1 VPTSTPALVEHSL
14 ELLSGLGPMRARRM
28 FGGWGLYA
36 GAVMVGL
43 IAFDRLYLKVDAN
56 TRSRFEQA
64 GCEPFVYTG
73 QSQPVTMSYW
83 TVPDEAME
91 SAAEMQPWARLALQ
105 AALAAAV
112 AKVPKVPKAPKAT
125 KPAAGKAARPR
136 RRSTPV
142 G

>member
-1 VPTSTPALVEHSL
+1 MSTPALVEHSL
-14 ELLSGLGPMRARRM
+14 ELLSSLGAVRSRRM

-43 IAFDRLYLKVDAN
+43 IAFDRLYLKVDAD
-56 TRSRFEQA
+56 TRGRFEQA
-64 GCEPFVYTG
+64 GCDPFVYTG
-73 QSQPVTMSYW
+73 QSKPVTMSYW

-112 AKVPKVPKAPKAT
+112 AKAPKAPKA
-125 KPAAGKAARPR
+125 AKAAKPPARKATRPR
-136 RRSTPV
+136 RRSAPL

>member
-1 VPTSTPALVEHSL
+1 MSTPALVEHSL
-14 ELLSGLGPMRARRM
+14 ELLSSLGAVRSRRM

-43 IAFDRLYLKVDAN
+43 IAFDRLYLKVDAD
-56 TRSRFEQA
+56 TRGRFEQA
-64 GCEPFVYTG
+64 GCDPFVYTG
-73 QSQPVTMSYW
+73 QSKPVTMSYW

-112 AKVPKVPKAPKAT
+112 AKAPKVPKATKAA
-125 KPAAGKAARPR
+125 KPPARKAARPR
-136 RRSTPV
+136 RRSAPV